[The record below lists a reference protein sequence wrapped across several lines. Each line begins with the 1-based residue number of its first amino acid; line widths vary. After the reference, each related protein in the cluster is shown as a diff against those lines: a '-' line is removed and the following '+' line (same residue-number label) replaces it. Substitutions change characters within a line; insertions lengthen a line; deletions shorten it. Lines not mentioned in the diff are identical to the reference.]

1 MEKIRNI
8 RQSIVFRSISVMV
21 FLLLLFSVIVSVFGY
36 RAFTD
41 ILLNQFADGAFRV
54 AHGAANYVDADRL
67 DAYMA
72 DGGTSDEYRESWD
85 KLDKLCNGANVTF
98 IYVIQPDLTDYEHI
112 HFVFSTVNHNTDY
125 SPYEVGYIRK
135 TTNEEYKMKYRAL
148 YEGTMDEALLFLQNK
163 AFDKSEFHLTAMIPL
178 KGDDGQPKG
187 ILCVQRQTDVLDI
200 VRRGYVRN
208 IMIAMLI
215 LTASVIFWEGTALS
229 RGILQPVR
237 IITEEASRF
246 ARENTPAEKKLTET
260 IRKKDEIRVL
270 ADSID
275 TMEERIQS
283 YVKDRMAY
291 TAKEERMSAELDM
304 AARIQSSRMP
314 STFPAF
320 PDRNEFDIYMDPARE
335 VGGDFYDFFLIDDDH
350 LCLVMADVS
359 GKGIPGALFM
369 MISKFILQSNGR
381 QNLSPAEILTR
392 TNEAICDNNENEMF
406 VTVWLGILE
415 ISTGRMVA
423 ANAGHEYPAIK
434 RPDGC
439 FELFKDK
446 HGFVIGG
453 MEGVKYKE
461 YELLFEPGSKLFLYT
476 DGVPEATDAQNQMFG
491 TDRMLKALNVAPDAS
506 PKHLLKNV
514 QMAVDAFVKDAE
526 QFDDLT
532 MMCMEY
538 KGPTAVESQPRGA
551 VI

>member
-1 MEKIRNI
+1 MERIQNM
-8 RQSIVFRSISVMV
+8 RQSIMFRSISVMV

-41 ILLNQFADGAFRV
+41 ILLEQFADGAFRV
-54 AHGAANYVDADRL
+54 AHGAANYVNADRL

-72 DGGTSDEYRESWD
+72 DGGTSEEYRESWD

-98 IYVIQPDLTDYEHI
+98 IYVIQPDLTDYAYI

-125 SPYEVGYIRK
+125 TPYEAGYIRK

-163 AFDKSEFHLTAMIPL
+163 AFDKSEFHLTAMISL
-178 KGDDGQPKG
+178 KGDDGQTKG
-187 ILCVQRQTDVLDI
+187 ILCVQRQTDVLEI

-208 IMIAMLI
+208 IMTAMLI

-237 IITEEASRF
+237 IITEEAIRF

-314 STFPAF
+314 SVFPAF
-320 PDRNEFDIYMDPARE
+320 PDRNEFDIYAYMDPARE
-335 VGGDFYDFFLIDDDH
+335 VGGDFYDFFLVDDDH

-415 ISTGRMVA
+415 ISTGRMAA

-476 DGVPEATDAQNQMFG
+476 DGVPEATDAQNRMFG

-506 PKHLLKNV
+506 PKDLLKNV
-514 QMAVDAFVKDAE
+514 QKAVDAFVKDAE

-538 KGPTAVESQPRGA
+538 KGPTAV
-551 VI
+551 